1 MNWSYT
7 YSSDIWPALITLAL
21 TIFLG
26 FYSWSRRHIPAAKP
40 FVIACF
46 IGGLWALGAI
56 LELSAVNFSTKVF
69 WVKFQAIWHLPV
81 AAVITCFVLQYA
93 SLGRWLTHRNCV
105 FLFLFPLLCM
115 LLMVTNGSHHLIW
128 AGFGINGHVTV
139 YSGRLFW
146 FFISYGILLGI
157 FNLAVMFWLA
167 IFSPGQRWPVAIMV
181 VSQMI
186 AHIGYTIDKLGTDL
200 FGPGEAVLLVVGVV
214 CSGYALAF
222 LRFHAIDPVAAA
234 SKAALRQMHEGLF
247 VLDLQGRISEAN
259 PMAAKMLGIPEN
271 RLRNKTFKDVM
282 PIDMDNLE
290 PLENQET
297 VHTDI
302 TLEKENSALQF
313 RLNLTELRGPDGEV
327 IGKLILL
334 HDVTKQKRAQTQIL
348 EQQRK
353 VATLQERERLAREL
367 HDGIAQTLGYVG
379 IQTQSALKWLHD
391 GNNEKAG
398 SLLNRLLE
406 VTKDAHADVRESIL
420 TLKTGKSPEGSF
432 IPALKKYIDKFQSN
446 YGIRTELSLSDE
458 IEENTF
464 DPLVEVQLLRVIQE
478 ALTNSRKH
486 SGAHTLR
493 VCMQLDGNKA
503 YITITDDGHGFDTSQ
518 LEGSNG
524 SHFGLIFMR
533 ERMEQIGGAMKID
546 SILGG
551 GTVLKLDVPIRKQ
564 REGT

>member
-1 MNWSYT
+1 MTWPYS

-21 TIFLG
+21 VIYLG
-26 FYSWSRRHIPAAKP
+26 SYSFSRRYIPAAKP
-40 FVIACF
+40 FAVACF
-46 IGGLWALGAI
+46 IGGLWTLGAI
-56 LELSAVNFSTKVF
+56 LELMAVNFSTKVF

-93 SLGRWLTHRNCV
+93 GLGRWLTHRNCV
-105 FLFLFPLLCM
+105 FLFLVPLMCL

-128 AGFGINGHVTV
+128 AGFRMNGHVTV
-139 YSGRLFW
+139 LSGRLFW

-157 FNLAVMFWLA
+157 FNLAIMFWLA
-167 IFSPGQRWPVAIMV
+167 IFSPTHRWPVAIMV

-186 AHIGYTIDKLGTDL
+186 AHVGYTIDKLGTDL

-234 SKAALRQMHEGLF
+234 RKAVLQQMSEGLF

-271 RLRNKTFKDVM
+271 RLCNKLFKDVM
-282 PIDMDNLE
+282 PVDVDDLIQLK
-290 PLENQET
+290 NQET
-297 VHTDI
+297 FQMDI
-302 TLEKENSALQF
+302 TLKKENSARQY
-313 RLNLTELRGPDGEV
+313 RLNLTELRGRDGEV

-334 HDVTKQKRAQTQIL
+334 HDITEQKQAQTQIL

-379 IQTQSALKWLHD
+379 IQTQSALKWLQG

-398 SLLNRLLE
+398 SLLGRLVE

-420 TLKTGKSPEGSF
+420 SLKTGKGPEWSF
-432 IPALKKYIDKFQSN
+432 IPALKKYIDKFQTN
-446 YGIRTELSLSDE
+446 FNIRTELSLSDE
-458 IEENTF
+458 IEKNTF
-464 DPLVEVQLLRVIQE
+464 DPIVEVQLLRVIQE

-493 VCMQLDGNKA
+493 VCVELDGNKA
-503 YITITDDGHGFDTSQ
+503 YITITDDGHGFDISR
-518 LEGSNG
+518 LEGSDG

-533 ERMEQIGGAMKID
+533 ERMEQIGGSMKID
-546 SILGG
+546 SITGG
-551 GTVLKLDVPIRKQ
+551 GTVLKLDLPIREQ
-564 REGT
+564 REGK